1 MMAAPIVYGDAV
13 VAAAER
19 AASDKIVAPA
29 ADRNK
34 DAILAQLR
42 KHLTLPQPARVLE
55 VASGSGQHAA
65 YFVENLQGLVKCW
78 QPTDH
83 TEASLKSIH
92 AYRAELPAHLQPLLQ
107 DARELDVRSW
117 PALLSGGEW
126 DAVLAVNLIHIAPPD
141 VTDALLKGAACA
153 LCDGGKLMLYGPFLV
168 DGKPT
173 TESNA
178 AFDAKLRGMDPSYGI
193 RDVGEVA
200 DTAAR
205 LGFRLLT
212 REDMPANNFFVVFE
226 KTGAAAS
233 GATGGSGLAAAAPA

>member
-13 VAAAER
+13 VTAAER
-19 AASDKIVAPA
+19 AAPDKIVAPA

-42 KHLTLPQPARVLE
+42 KHLSASSGVLE

-78 QPTDH
+78 QPTDR

-141 VTDALLKGAACA
+141 VTDALLRGAAGA

-200 DTAAR
+200 DKAAR
-205 LGFRLLT
+205 LGFRLVA

-226 KTGAAAS
+226 KTDSAAS
-233 GATGGSGLAAAAPA
+233 GASSRSGLAAAAPA

>member
-1 MMAAPIVYGDAV
+1 MSAPIIYGEAVAATADAV
-13 VAAAER
+13 V
-19 AASDKIVAPA
+19 SQKIVAPA
-29 ADRNK
+29 AERNK

-42 KHLTLPQPARVLE
+42 KYLTSPQPSRVLE
-55 VASGSGQHAA
+55 IASGSGQHAS

-92 AYRAELPAHLQPLLQ
+92 AYRSELPAHLQPLLQ

-117 PALLSGGEW
+117 PALLSGGDW

-141 VTDALLKGAACA
+141 VTDALLKGAATA

-168 DGKPT
+168 DGKAT

-200 DTAAR
+200 DKAAR
-205 LGFRLLT
+205 LGFRLLA
-212 REDMPANNFFVVFE
+212 RDDMPANNFFVVFE
-226 KTGAAAS
+226 KTGSAAA
-233 GATGGSGLAAAAPA
+233 AAGGSGLAAAAPA